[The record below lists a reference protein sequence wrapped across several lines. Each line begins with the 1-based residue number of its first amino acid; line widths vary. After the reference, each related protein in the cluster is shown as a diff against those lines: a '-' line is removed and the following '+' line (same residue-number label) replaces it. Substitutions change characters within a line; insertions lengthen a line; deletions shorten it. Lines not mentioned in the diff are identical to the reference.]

1 MNNMSFSTLNTSFQ
15 RVVQQINYLW
25 DPEPKNTEPM
35 SAIWLLG
42 QDYSSPTPPPAAAA
56 ATDAEI
62 QSTWPRAFLD
72 DFESRVWMTYRSD
85 FEPIPRS
92 PQGTQG
98 MSIMTSVRA
107 HLPAH
112 SQGFTSDQ
120 GWGCMVRSGQCVL
133 ANALLVF
140 RFGRGLYSLRAPQLL
155 RPRDGPVLTSSGRQN
170 GGKASAPMRRRSCW
184 RSSPMTRPP
193 PSRSTGSC
201 ARASC
206 AIYTAA
212 SGSARRRQR
221 SA

>member
-1 MNNMSFSTLNTSFQ
+1 MSFSTLNTSFQ

-42 QDYSSPTPPPAAAA
+42 QEYSPTPSPAAAA
-56 ATDAEI
+56 SNATTDAEI

-85 FEPIPRS
+85 FVPIPRS

-140 RFGRGLYSLRAPQLL
+140 RFGRGSYSLRKLQLL
-155 RPRDGPVLTSSGRQN
+155 LSRGGPMLTSLGRQN
-170 GGKASAPMRRRSCW
+170 GGKASAPTRRRSCW
-184 RSSPMTRPP
+184 RSSPTTRPR

-201 ARASC
+201 TRVSC
-206 AIYTAA
+206 ATYTAA
-212 SGSARRRQR
+212 NGSARHQQR